1 MDAWHDLEPLKT
13 AAACMYLTG
22 EPLYPKK
29 AAWGLGMQA
38 AYFFCGATILSQVKA
53 KVAMSQAFFQANP
66 RQ

>member
-1 MDAWHDLEPLKT
+1 
-13 AAACMYLTG
+13 MYLTG

-38 AYFFCGATILSQVKA
+38 AYFFCGATMLSQVKA